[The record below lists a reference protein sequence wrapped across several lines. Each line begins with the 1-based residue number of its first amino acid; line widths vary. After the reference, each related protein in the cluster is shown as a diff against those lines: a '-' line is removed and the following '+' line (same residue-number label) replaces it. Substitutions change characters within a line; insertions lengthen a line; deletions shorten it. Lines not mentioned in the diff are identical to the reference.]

1 MTKNSSYPF
10 LQSDEKVLWQ
20 GRPTKPQLMEAPY
33 SWIIL
38 FRWVCALILFYLAVR
53 YWNFAAT
60 ITVEPSV
67 RIGTCIFLV
76 FCGVMMAIGPF
87 RQLNNLEN
95 NINYMITNKRVIT
108 FRKKNAEVYYTASR
122 YFTDLSEATVLP
134 KSNGLADLV
143 IGPVSHGV
151 TASGRRDIP
160 PVERED
166 DALLPLM
173 FYNIRGVE
181 DAVDTLPSFFVLH
194 DVSRRSG
201 KDAA

>member
-1 MTKNSSYPF
+1 MTKNTSYPF
-10 LQSDEKVLWQ
+10 LQNEEQILWQ

-38 FRWVCALILFYLAVR
+38 FRWVCAIVLFYLALR

-67 RIGTCIFLV
+67 RVGTCIFLV

-87 RQLNNLEN
+87 RQLKNLEN
-95 NINYMITNKRVIT
+95 NINYMITNKRVIA

-122 YFTDLSEATVLP
+122 YFTDLSEATILP
-134 KSNGLADLV
+134 KANGMADLV

-151 TASGRRDIP
+151 TRSGRRDIP

-173 FYNIRGVE
+173 FYNIRDVE
-181 DAVDTLPSFFVLH
+181 DAVETLPSYFVLH
-194 DVSRRSG
+194 GYQGG
-201 KDAA
+201 KGKQAA